1 MELELGLERELV
13 SMMQG
18 LFILDHIYPRWF
30 LGLGCLFGWLS
41 QGWLLKQSGPSCPG
55 FQVGFFLPT

>member
-1 MELELGLERELV
+1 MELELGLDHELV

-18 LFILDHIYPRWF
+18 LFILDDIYLRWF

-41 QGWLLKQSGPSCPG
+41 QGWLLNQSGPGCPG
-55 FQVGFFLPT
+55 F